1 MQLADLAGWIIPDGA
16 LRPTIAAAWARLLL
30 TPVVVG
36 PGSSASLAKYNCE
49 HLDCSLAVSLS
60 TLDASHHGLNVSG
73 VQLLLIVMH
82 AVTG

>member
-16 LRPTIAAAWARLLL
+16 LRPTIAAAGTSSL
-30 TPVVVG
+30 PVAVG
-36 PGSSASLAKYNCE
+36 LESSASLAKYNCE

-60 TLDASHHGLNVSG
+60 TLDASHHGLNVIG

-82 AVTG
+82 VVTG